1 MAEKFGANAP
11 RKKLT
16 LRLSADVY
24 SKLHAYAS
32 ERMAPHNRVIEKAV
46 VSYLSSKCPS
56 RRCGGK

>member
-1 MAEKFGANAP
+1 MAERFGANAP

-32 ERMAPHNRVIEKAV
+32 ERMAPHNRVIERAV
-46 VSYLSSKCPS
+46 VCFLSAKCPS
-56 RRCGGK
+56 RKSDAK